1 MAYTSVQFAVGDST
15 VTPAIAE
22 RSKGFPSPSAAAEVS
37 SLAVHFSFF
46 LHVFHFFNFSFLHFF
61 IFPIFSCLHFVIFSL
76 HFSIFFLVTI
86 GTKTAASTRAMSDS
100 AARKTGVKKDVEK
113 AAAAASQEVRIAK
126 IVKSAAKQST
136 AVKAERLQVPKC
148 RRSNMTQSKGR
159 HKCKNSSDTKDR
171 REGRAVPVRWRRR
184 KLSQRRQRR
193 PRRRR
198 RNLCRVWP
206 RPYRS
211 MLSYGILL

>member
-1 MAYTSVQFAVGDST
+1 M
-15 VTPAIAE
+15 
-22 RSKGFPSPSAAAEVS
+22 
-37 SLAVHFSFF
+37 
-46 LHVFHFFNFSFLHFF
+46 
-61 IFPIFSCLHFVIFSL
+61 
-76 HFSIFFLVTI
+76 TI

-159 HKCKNSSDTKDR
+159 HKCKNSSDTKT
-171 REGRAVPVRWRRR
+171 AVKAERSCSLETAQAVTEKAEETKATEEKSVSSVAETVPKHVKLRYIAMRTSVR
-184 KLSQRRQRR
+184 
-193 PRRRR
+193 
-198 RNLCRVWP
+198 
-206 RPYRS
+206 
-211 MLSYGILL
+211 